1 MHIITAET
9 QPREEW
15 RPGVETMMRIS
26 ALTGARQLCIF
37 EQWVAPGKG
46 TPNHS
51 HPVEEVLTVLAG
63 EAGMWIEDR
72 HAVLKAGQ
80 SLLIPARAKHG
91 FRNVGDGMLHMHAV
105 LSSPIFEALVEGQD
119 EPVRRWIGD
128 ERANS
133 D

>member
-1 MHIITAET
+1 
-9 QPREEW
+9 
-15 RPGVETMMRIS
+15 
-26 ALTGARQLCIF
+26 
-37 EQWVAPGKG
+37 
-46 TPNHS
+46 
-51 HPVEEVLTVLAG
+51 VEEVLTVLAG

-119 EPVRRWIGD
+119 EPVRRWLGD